1 MSSPSS
7 RRDPFRLGPVRLS
20 FASPARWP
28 GILAGLTGWR
38 RALAAMVVGAV
49 GVLAFAPLDITLA
62 LVPSLVGLLWLLD
75 GCARGRSGLAR
86 AFGIGWWFGLGHFAA
101 AFYWITE
108 AFLVD
113 VERFGWLVPFAVP
126 GIAAGLGLL
135 TGLLAGALH
144 LTGLRGA
151 ARILVFAALWAF
163 GEWLRSALLGGFPWN
178 LLGTAWGWSLA
189 MQQTV
194 SLFGVLGLG
203 LVTAVAAAA
212 PALLAPAPSR
222 CAEAGW
228 RRGGILAAA
237 AVLLGA
243 LGLWGA
249 LRLGGLPA
257 PGEAGDSVPGIQL
270 RLVQASIPQSLKWL
284 PETRRRNFERHLSMS
299 LVQGHDE
306 ASHIVWPETAAQ
318 FLLAEDGE
326 ARAAVAAV
334 APPGGAVLTGTV
346 RRDAATGQVWNSLLA
361 IDDKGEVAGIYDK
374 VHLVPFG
381 EYMPLR
387 GLLGLDKLTAGGT
400 DFSAGPGPRSLR
412 VPSLPP
418 FSPLICYE
426 AIFSGAVTDPDDRPA
441 WLLNVTNDAWFGR
454 SAGPYQHFAAAR
466 LRAIEEGL
474 PLVRAA
480 NTGISAVIDP
490 HGRIVAR
497 LGLGLRGVVDSPL
510 PTALASPPA
519 FARLGNGWL
528 VIGMGLLLVAA
539 GLVHRRSA

>member
-1 MSSPSS
+1 VRPG
-7 RRDPFRLGPVRLS
+7 PLRLGG
-20 FASPARWP
+20 ASPARWP
-28 GILAGLTGWR
+28 GVLADLDGWR
-38 RALAAMVVGAV
+38 RALAAMAVGAV
-49 GVLAFAPLDITLA
+49 GVLAFAPIDIVPA

-75 GCARGRSGLAR
+75 GCAPGRAGLAR
-86 AFGIGWWFGLGHFAA
+86 AFGTGWWFGLGHFAA

-108 AFLVD
+108 ALLVD
-113 VERFGWLVPFAVP
+113 AERFGWLVPIAVP
-126 GIAAGLGLL
+126 GIAGGLGILI
-135 TGLLAGALH
+135 GLLAGALH
-144 LTGLRGA
+144 LSGLRGA
-151 ARILVFAALWAF
+151 ARLLVFAALWGL
-163 GEWLRSALLGGFPWN
+163 GEWLRSTLLGGFPWD

-189 MQQTV
+189 MQQSV
-194 SLFGVLGLG
+194 ALVGVLGLG
-203 LVTAVAAAA
+203 LVTAFAAAS
-212 PALLAPAPSR
+212 PALLAPPPSR
-222 CAEAGW
+222 CAEAG
-228 RRGGILAAA
+228 RRRSGMLAAA
-237 AVLLGA
+237 ILLLGVI
-243 LGLWGA
+243 GLWGA
-249 LRLGGLPA
+249 LRLGGLPE
-257 PGEAGDSVPGIQL
+257 PGGADDSVPGVQL
-270 RLVQASIPQSLKWL
+270 RLVQAAIPQSLKWL

-318 FLLAEDGE
+318 FLLAEDGD
-326 ARAAVAAV
+326 ARAAVGAV
-334 APPGGAVLTGTV
+334 APPGGTVLTGTV

-361 IDDKGEVAGIYDK
+361 IDAGGAVVGVYDK
-374 VHLVPFG
+374 FHLVPFG

-412 VPSLPP
+412 VPGLPP

-426 AIFSGAVTDPDDRPA
+426 AIFSGAVADPDDRPA

-480 NTGISAVIDP
+480 NTGISAVVDP
-490 HGRIVAR
+490 YGRIVAR

-510 PTALASPPA
+510 PKALASPTA

-528 VIGMGLLLVAA
+528 ALGIGIFLLAA
-539 GLVHRRSA
+539 GLMQRRKA